1 MHNKPVRESLGR
13 GPQLST
19 ATIPGTSSSREPTN
33 VARRKC
39 WLGVAAVAIRSL
51 CSTTCCGAARC
62 AGAVVWRLL
71 RHICGGGEFDL
82 DILRLNGLGRGGRP
96 VLLCRWCGSPPDTA
110 SPVARIPECHVT
122 VAQRRQPLPHKLPA
136 NGFVVFVQMPVDGE
150 LSELPS
156 SNISS

>member
-1 MHNKPVRESLGR
+1 MLAGCGR
-13 GPQLST
+13 GHP
-19 ATIPGTSSSREPTN
+19 
-33 VARRKC
+33 VAVQHYVLWRCALR
-39 WLGVAAVAIRSL
+39 
-51 CSTTCCGAARC
+51 AARC
-62 AGAVVWRLL
+62 AGGVVWGL

-82 DILRLNGLGRGGRP
+82 DILRLNGLGRGRRP
-96 VLLCRWCGSPPDTA
+96 VLLCRWRGS

-150 LSELPS
+150 LPELPR